1 MLSHSNNYPMVTK
14 YDDSHIAVPFGI
26 VAVETGEPPQPGY
39 EYDMLIVPTSNMTSQ
54 AAYINSVQAMLDVAA
69 QTRGY
74 DGILSACTYA
84 TSNNVTFAAEGQACV
99 AWRDAVWSKCYEILA
114 EIQSGARQPPSITE
128 LLTEM
133 PIMTWA

>member
-1 MLSHSNNYPMVTK
+1 MLSHSNNYPIVTQ
-14 YDDSHIAVPFGI
+14 YDDSHIAVPFGV
-26 VAVETGEPPQPGY
+26 VAVETGDPPQPGY
-39 EYDMLIVPTSNMTSQ
+39 EYNLIIVPSSDMMSQ
-54 AAYINSVQAMLDVAA
+54 GAYINSVQSVLDVTA

-114 EIQSGARQPPSITE
+114 EIQSGVRQPPTITE
-128 LLTEM
+128 LLSEI
-133 PIMTWA
+133 PVIAWP

>member
-1 MLSHSNNYPMVTK
+1 MLSHSNNYPIVTQ
-14 YDDSHIAVPFGI
+14 YNDSHISVPFGI

-39 EYDMLIVPTSNMTSQ
+39 KYDLLIVPASNMTSQ
-54 AAYINSVQAMLDVAA
+54 TAYINSVQSMLDVVA

-84 TSNNVTFAAEGQACV
+84 TSNNVTFTAEGQACV

>member
-1 MLSHSNNYPMVTK
+1 MLSHSNNYPIVTQ

-26 VAVETGEPPQPGY
+26 VAVETGDPPQPGY
-39 EYDMLIVPTSNMTSQ
+39 EFNLLIVPASNMTSQ

-84 TSNNVTFAAEGQACV
+84 TSSNTQFAAEGQACV
-99 AWRDAVWSKCYEILA
+99 YWRDSVWSKCYEILA
-114 EIQSGARQPPSITE
+114 EVQSGTRQPPTITE
-128 LLTEM
+128 LLIEM
-133 PIMTWA
+133 PNITWT

>member
-1 MLSHSNNYPMVTK
+1 MKSYSNNYPVVTQ

-26 VAVETGEPPQPGY
+26 VAVEIGDPPTPGY
-39 EYDMLIVPTSNMTSQ
+39 EFTMLIVPASDMESQ

-69 QTRGY
+69 QSRGY

-84 TSNNVTFAAEGQACV
+84 TSSNVQFAAEGQACV
-99 AWRDAVWSKCYEILA
+99 LWRDSVWSKCYEILA
-114 EIQSGARQPPSITE
+114 EVQSGVRQPPSITE

-133 PIMTWA
+133 PNITWI